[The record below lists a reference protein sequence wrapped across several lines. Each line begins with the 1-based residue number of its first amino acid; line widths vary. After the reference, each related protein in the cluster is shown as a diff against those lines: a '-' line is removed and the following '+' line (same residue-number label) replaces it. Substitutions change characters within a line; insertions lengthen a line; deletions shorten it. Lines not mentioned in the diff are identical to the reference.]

1 MLEKRPSWL
10 IDIQNTS
17 YNPELLISGLSLFS
31 LFKLDKVLEDL
42 TVFMIQESTINPYLI
57 FIATLYISVSITT
70 LKYLFVFHLI
80 MRGVWVG
87 IVGIT
92 FVFPEGIKFE
102 KLPKVSQ
109 QDFVK
114 KEYSDPVE
122 SVITLE
128 KICSSI
134 FSIAFSAVGIILSIL
149 VFIVFATILNL
160 FGISILYSAIIT
172 FTLLLLPSL
181 AAPLNLF
188 LTKNREK
195 KEIPVLVFIY
205 QVYMRFISIFY
216 YKETLILFQSYAN
229 PYRSFIYFMILFMF
243 LGFSAGTQLRET
255 FLYFDN
261 LKPGGLFGLPDRN
274 KIISIESDFY
284 ISNLEADRIKTAA
297 LQDLF
302 TDDMI
307 EIDIAGYRMDRKS
320 IEKLNLENN
329 SMLYEIFIDSIRID
343 SLQWFKAR
351 SNYMRQKTWKSVY
364 STSHLPVGPH
374 TLFINKICWDFL
386 KEDTALYEN
395 WAVIPFYKK

>member
-31 LFKLDKVLEDL
+31 LFKLDKVLEDFTIFL
-42 TVFMIQESTINPYLI
+42 IQGSTINPYMI
-57 FIATLYISVSITT
+57 FIATLYISVSITA
-70 LKYLFVFHLI
+70 LKYLFVFHLV
-80 MRGVWVG
+80 MRGVWAG
-87 IVGIT
+87 MVGIT

-102 KLPKVSQ
+102 RLPKVSQ

-149 VFIVFATILNL
+149 VFILLATILNL

-195 KEIPVLVFIY
+195 KEIPILVSIY
-205 QVYMRFISIFY
+205 RVYMRFISIFY
-216 YKETLILFQSYAN
+216 YKETLILFQSNSN
-229 PYRSFIYFMILFMF
+229 PYRSFISFMILFMF
-243 LGFSAGTQLRET
+243 LGFSAGTQLGET
-255 FLYFDN
+255 FIYFDN

-274 KIISIESDFY
+274 RTISIEPDFY
-284 ISNLEADRIKTAA
+284 SSNLESERIKTAA
-297 LQDLF
+297 LEDF
-302 TDDMI
+302 YIDNMI
-307 EIDIAGYRMDRKS
+307 EIDIADYRMDRKS
-320 IEKLNLENN
+320 MDMLNLDNN
-329 SMLYEIFIDSIRID
+329 SML
-343 SLQWFKAR
+343 
-351 SNYMRQKTWKSVY
+351 
-364 STSHLPVGPH
+364 
-374 TLFINKICWDFL
+374 
-386 KEDTALYEN
+386 
-395 WAVIPFYKK
+395 